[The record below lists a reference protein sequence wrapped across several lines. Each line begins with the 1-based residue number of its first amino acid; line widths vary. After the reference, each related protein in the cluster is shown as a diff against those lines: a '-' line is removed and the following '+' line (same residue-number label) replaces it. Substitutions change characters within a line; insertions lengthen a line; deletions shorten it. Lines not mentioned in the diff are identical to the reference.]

1 MMLQDKYEDF
11 TTDKQWVDY
20 LVRKGVLDKNDRDY
34 TITALQSG
42 HAAEVFDAY
51 VKNDCDLFETNAFL
65 LHYNIGGIKPRATNN
80 GNGGDD
86 AHEQRVLERGY
97 QTHDYFSR

>member
-1 MMLQDKYEDF
+1 MWNEYEKF

-20 LVRKGVLDKNDRDY
+20 LIHKGVLNENDKDY

-51 VKNDCDLFETNAFL
+51 FKNDCDLFETNAFL
-65 LHYNIGGIKPRATNN
+65 LHYNLGGVKPKATNN

-86 AHEQRVLERGY
+86 THEQRVREIGY
-97 QTHDYFSR
+97 KKVDYDLSL